1 MKGKFVKRGGDGGRG
16 PSTAAPSQ
24 SASGSAAKVTT
35 SSYDFFLDGRRGAP
49 NAHKVVAYQKS
60 LTEHIISTFK
70 SKDLEKC
77 VDITD
82 PKKPELV
89 EPTEPTLIM
98 SWNVELP
105 ADLRPPARAS
115 TRAAATEVEVAAAE
129 AAEATRVA
137 RVNEYQ
143 TKTAESQNAI
153 ARKKWE
159 NELSTY
165 RQQSKELEQELT
177 NLYGIMLRTMSSES
191 KAMVMAST
199 KGAEAAKDK
208 DPVETWKAILSSH
221 LLSTSNRAVDN
232 FEESMN
238 RFYNMSF
245 QRETETITEFQ
256 ERFYANLA
264 AFSESARNA
273 GQSNMVPNKELQ
285 AHRFVHTLLNK
296 QVYGDFVDYC
306 RRNDKTYETV
316 EDAIQAAIVH
326 GPNKNYKQSQQRV
339 LAVTASEP
347 SGGSG
352 KGKDREKS
360 SSGKGRTFT
369 YLVNLPNRECAK
381 CHKKGH
387 MAKDCRGSVC
397 PGCDLQGC
405 RDTVDKRKQVDE
417 ALTKQRQ
424 GK

>member
-1 MKGKFVKRGGDGGRG
+1 MKGKFVKRGGDVGRG
-16 PSTAAPSQ
+16 PPTSVPSQ
-24 SASGSAAKVTT
+24 SASAVKVAA

-49 NAHKVVAYQKS
+49 NALKVVAYQKS
-60 LTEHIISTFK
+60 LSEHIISTFK

-82 PKKPELV
+82 PKKPELK

-105 ADLRPPARAS
+105 LDLRPPRAS
-115 TRAAATEVEVAAAE
+115 SRAAAAEVDAAAVE
-129 AAEATRVA
+129 SEATRVA
-137 RVNEYQ
+137 RAHEYQ
-143 TKTAESQNAI
+143 TRTAESQNAI

-177 NLYGIMLRTMSSES
+177 NLYGVMLRTMSAES
-191 KAMVMAST
+191 KAMVMASA
-199 KGAEAAKDK
+199 KGAEAAKEK

-245 QRETETITEFQ
+245 QRESETITEFQ

-273 GQSNMVPNKELQ
+273 GQSDMVPNKELQ

-306 RRNDKTYETV
+306 RRNDKTYKTV

-326 GPNKNYKQSQQRV
+326 GPNKNYKQSQRV
-339 LAVTASEP
+339 LAVSASEP

-352 KGKDREKS
+352 KSKDREKS

-369 YLVNLPNRECAK
+369 YLVNLPNKECAK